1 LVNNQNLTNPT
12 NTSTDPSLTTLSLQG
27 LEPKEAF
34 GGKEHDVAAVLTHYA
49 PFPEGVQDVKAAT
62 EALIQ
67 GLGDRL
73 ARFVTRGEPVSL
85 FGPAF
90 AFKSPVNAKA
100 IEEKADVAEA
110 TALKSV
116 ADLARDIQQVYQPGS
131 RFTLFQDGHPFVPIL
146 KGHSEEA
153 TDAYLKDV
161 RRIKDIVAGDQA
173 GAISIPTARDFID
186 ATNLEDLRAKFL
198 DRYGDTD
205 IEKVKQ
211 RVKQTPALEKD
222 KLGLKTFYEYVFKYL
237 KSLGHPDFEGM
248 SGSAIQREAKEV
260 AYGMI
265 QTREGWN
272 NLGIQHSP
280 EGSVRVSFTLGDTP
294 TPNKLGL
301 LMGTDPK
308 RWLTPWHATP
318 VTVEPSVGKKETFLS
333 KAMYAT
339 RVGFVPRKDEHG
351 LNYMGFPDSVANN
364 PAKQAEMVRLL
375 KQLRPGADI
384 EAIMAGYQKP

>member
-1 LVNNQNLTNPT
+1 
-12 NTSTDPSLTTLSLQG
+12 
-27 LEPKEAF
+27 
-34 GGKEHDVAAVLTHYA
+34 
-49 PFPEGVQDVKAAT
+49 
-62 EALIQ
+62 
-67 GLGDRL
+67 
-73 ARFVTRGEPVSL
+73 
-85 FGPAF
+85 
-90 AFKSPVNAKA
+90 
-100 IEEKADVAEA
+100 
-110 TALKSV
+110 
-116 ADLARDIQQVYQPGS
+116 
-131 RFTLFQDGHPFVPIL
+131 
-146 KGHSEEA
+146 
-153 TDAYLKDV
+153 
-161 RRIKDIVAGDQA
+161 
-173 GAISIPTARDFID
+173 
-186 ATNLEDLRAKFL
+186 
-198 DRYGDTD
+198 
-205 IEKVKQ
+205 
-211 RVKQTPALEKD
+211 
-222 KLGLKTFYEYVFKYL
+222 
-237 KSLGHPDFEGM
+237 M